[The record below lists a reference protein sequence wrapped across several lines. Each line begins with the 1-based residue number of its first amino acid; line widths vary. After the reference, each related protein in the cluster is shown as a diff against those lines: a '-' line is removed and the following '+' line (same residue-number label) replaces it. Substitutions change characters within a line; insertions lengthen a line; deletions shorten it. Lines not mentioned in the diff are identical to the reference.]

1 MSGNFVDV
9 SQLGTRTVNRK
20 KTVRVTDPNSG
31 LAHLEEKV
39 VGEPEVQPVL
49 TAEEAVTLEG
59 ADWKECVKPAMKA
72 CGNYYCLVSGRRFF
86 SDVNP
91 NGSSGG
97 VSDDA
102 EPSLDMTK
110 AQMIDI
116 ATEEIESCYPDWNKE
131 SAQAYFKSVG
141 LGFFVLAKNNKTK
154 LLEII
159 THFKEKHAA

>member
-1 MSGNFVDV
+1 MSFVDV
-9 SQLGTRTVNRK
+9 SQLGTRTVKRK
-20 KTVRVTDPNSG
+20 KTVRVVDPSSG

-49 TAEEAVTLEG
+49 TAEEAATLEG

-72 CGNYYCLVSGRRFF
+72 RGKYYCLVSGRRFF

-91 NGSSGG
+91 NDASDG
-97 VSDDA
+97 VPDDA

-110 AQMIDI
+110 AQLIEI
-116 ATEEIESCYPDWNKE
+116 AANEIADWLPGMTPE
-131 SAQAYFKSVG
+131 RTTAYFKEHD
-141 LGFFVLAKNNKTK
+141 LGFLVLAKNNKAK
-154 LLEII
+154 LIEVI